1 MNYIRVNRFEKIVS
15 KLIGNTID
23 YSLEHRFFT
32 AACFVG
38 ATAGLF
44 ATIINIAFSLE
55 PSLIL
60 TTIGVTILYYLFYFV
75 SIKKKKFKGLILPY
89 VLISLITIS
98 YIWFVNAGSNGP
110 VSYILVTALLV
121 YIVITKG
128 YFRIVVIAMVTIALT
143 LLFILEFKYP
153 ELIVNYS
160 DAKSKF
166 YDLYLTALF
175 CVGLITFITS
185 YIMSNY
191 QEEREKEIKQRDTIL
206 EQNREIL
213 LAGKELRKSK
223 EFTESIISS
232 AQDGIIVLDLK
243 YNFLQANNAFLKMTG
258 FPETSIIG
266 LNFNDLI
273 ICPIENV
280 DPITG
285 KFSLPQVGTHSD
297 CILKCNKG
305 EMVPITISTA
315 YLNDE
320 SGKPESIMAIIKD
333 ITDYKNILHELT
345 LHKEHFEELV
355 DQRTKELAETNNM
368 LLAAK
373 EKAETSD
380 KLKSAFLSNMSHEIR
395 TPMNAII
402 GFSQLLREPDLPRQT
417 VMNYL
422 DIVTAKGNLLMNIIN
437 DIIDISRVEA
447 GEMEINKSSFSVND
461 MLDELF
467 ATFNKLKE
475 SVNKSHLD
483 LRVIKPEGDQQFL
496 IFTDPYRLKQI
507 LSNLLDNAIKFTH
520 HGFIQV
526 GYSFTGE
533 GKNKKIKFYVRDSG
547 IGILPENKDIIFNRF
562 RQVDESHTREFG
574 GTGLGLTI
582 SKKLTMLLGGE
593 LEVDSVFGQG
603 SMFYLS
609 IPYKSVTNKEKG
621 IKKVQSLIRDFNWKE
636 KTILIVEDN
645 YSSYLLLKYYLMNT
659 GAQILHTISG
669 KDAIEICKSNP
680 HIDVVLM
687 DIQLPDLS
695 GYETT
700 MIIKKHRSDLPVIA
714 QTAYAMAGDY
724 DKSKDAGCDDYIA
737 KPFGKDKLLAVLN
750 EYLN

>member
-1 MNYIRVNRFEKIVS
+1 MKNKRVNRFEKIAS
-15 KLIGNTID
+15 LLIGNSID

-38 ATAGLF
+38 GTAGLL
-44 ATIINIAFSLE
+44 ATIINFAFSLT
-55 PSLIL
+55 PSLIIA
-60 TTIGVTILYYLFYFV
+60 TIGVTITYYFFYYI
-75 SIKKKKFKGLILPY
+75 SLKKRIYNELVIPY
-89 VLISLITIS
+89 ILISILTIS

-110 VSYILVTALLV
+110 VSYILITGFLV
-121 YIVITKG
+121 YIIITKG
-128 YFRIVVIAMVTIALT
+128 ILRIAVIILFVIALST
-143 LLFILEFKYP
+143 LFIFEYKFP
-153 ELIVNYS
+153 DMIVQYS

-175 CVGLITFITS
+175 CVGLITFIIS
-185 YIMSNY
+185 YIISNY
-191 QEEREKEIKQRDTIL
+191 QQEREKVIKQRDTIL
-206 EQNREIL
+206 EQNKEIL

-232 AQDGIIVLDLK
+232 AQDGIVVLDLK
-243 YNFLQANNAFLKMTG
+243 YNFLLANNAFLKMTG
-258 FPETSIIG
+258 YPETSLMG

-273 ICPIENV
+273 ICPIETV
-280 DPITG
+280 DPISG

-297 CILKCNKG
+297 CILKNEKG
-305 EMVPITISTA
+305 DMVPITISTA

-333 ITDYKNILHELT
+333 ITEYKSILHELT

-355 DQRTKELAETNNM
+355 DQRTKELAETNIK

-422 DIVTAKGNLLMNIIN
+422 DIVTDKGNLLMNIIN

-447 GEMEINKSSFSVND
+447 GEMEINKSTFSVNE

-475 SVNKSHLD
+475 SIKKSHID
-483 LRVIKPEGDQQFL
+483 LRVIKPEGDQECL
-496 IFTDPYRLKQI
+496 IYTDPYRLKQI
-507 LSNLLDNAIKFTH
+507 LSNLLDNAVKFTL

-533 GKNKKIKFYVRDSG
+533 GKNKKIRFYVRDSG

-582 SKKLTMLLGGE
+582 SRKLTMLLGGE
-593 LEVDSVFGQG
+593 LEVDSEFGQG

-609 IPYKSVTNKEKG
+609 IPYQPVANKDRG
-621 IKKVQSLIRDFNWKE
+621 IKTLQSLIRDFNWKE

-645 YSSYLLLKYYLMNT
+645 NSSYLLLKYYLMHT

-680 HIDVVLM
+680 HIDAVLM

-700 MIIKKHRSDLPVIA
+700 MIIKKHRSDLPIIA
-714 QTAYAMAGDY
+714 QTAYAMAGDF
-724 DKSKDAGCDDYIA
+724 DKSKEAGCDDYIA

>member
-1 MNYIRVNRFEKIVS
+1 M
-15 KLIGNTID
+15 LIGNTID

-38 ATAGLF
+38 GTAGLL
-44 ATIINIAFSLE
+44 ASIINLTFSLE
-55 PSLIL
+55 PSLII
-60 TTIGVTILYYLFYFV
+60 TTIGVTITYYFFYYI
-75 SIKKKKFKGLILPY
+75 SLRKGIYKGLIIPY
-89 VLISLITIS
+89 VLISILTIG
-98 YIWFVNAGSNGP
+98 YIWFINAGSNGP
-110 VSYILVTALLV
+110 VSYILITGFLV
-121 YIVITKG
+121 YLIITKG
-128 YFRIVVIAMVTIALT
+128 FIRIAVIVFFILT
-143 LLFILEFKYP
+143 LSALFILEYKFP
-153 ELIVNYS
+153 DLIVNYS

-175 CVGLITFITS
+175 CIGLITFITS

-191 QEEREKEIKQRDTIL
+191 QEEREKVIRQRDTIL

-213 LAGKELRKSK
+213 LAGNELRKSK

-243 YNFLQANNAFLKMTG
+243 YNFLLANNAFLKMTG
-258 FPETSIIG
+258 YPESSLLG

-273 ICPIENV
+273 ICPIETV
-280 DPITG
+280 DPISG
-285 KFSLPQVGTHSD
+285 KFSLPRVGTHSD
-297 CILKCNKG
+297 CILKNNKG

-333 ITDYKNILHELT
+333 ITEYKNILHELI

-355 DQRTKELAETNNM
+355 DQRTKELAETNNK

-373 EKAETSD
+373 EKAEASD

-447 GEMEINKSSFSVND
+447 GEMEVNKSTFSISD
-461 MLDELF
+461 MLDELLT
-467 ATFNKLKE
+467 TFNKLKE
-475 SVNKSHLD
+475 SVNKSHID
-483 LRVIKPEGDQQFL
+483 LRVIKPEGDHECL
-496 IFTDPYRLKQI
+496 IFSDPYRLKQI

-520 HGFIQV
+520 HGFVQV

-533 GKNKKIKFYVRDSG
+533 GRNKKIRFFVRDSG

-582 SKKLTMLLGGE
+582 SKKLTMLLSGE
-593 LEVDSVFGQG
+593 LEVESEFGQG
-603 SMFYLS
+603 SMFYFS
-609 IPYKSVTNKEKG
+609 IPYQPVPNNEKRT
-621 IKKVQSLIRDFNWKE
+621 KTVQPLIRDFNWEE

-645 YSSYLLLKYYLMNT
+645 NSSYLLLKYYLMPT

-714 QTAYAMAGDY
+714 QTAYAMAGDF
-724 DKSKDAGCDDYIA
+724 DKSKEAGCDEYIA

>member
-1 MNYIRVNRFEKIVS
+1 MKNKRVNGFDKIVS
-15 KLIGNTID
+15 MLIGNTVD
-23 YSLEHRFFT
+23 FSLEHRFFT

-38 ATAGLF
+38 STAGLL
-44 ATIINIAFSLE
+44 ATIINIAFSLA
-55 PSLIL
+55 PSLII
-60 TTIGVTILYYLFYFV
+60 TTIGVTITYYLFYYI
-75 SIKKKKFKGLILPY
+75 SLRKRIYKGLILPY
-89 VLISLITIS
+89 VLISILTIG
-98 YIWFVNAGSNGP
+98 YIWFINAGSNGP
-110 VSYILVTALLV
+110 VSYILITGFLV
-121 YIVITKG
+121 YIIITKG
-128 YFRIVVIAMVTIALT
+128 FIRITVIILFTLT
-143 LLFILEFKYP
+143 LSALFILEYKFP
-153 ELIVNYS
+153 DLIINYS

-175 CVGLITFITS
+175 CLGLITFIIS

-191 QEEREKEIKQRDTIL
+191 QEEREKVIKQRDTIL
-206 EQNREIL
+206 EQNSEIL

-232 AQDGIIVLDLK
+232 AQDGIIVLDLN
-243 YNFLQANNAFLKMTG
+243 YYFLQANNAFLKMSG
-258 FPETSIIG
+258 YPESSIMG
-266 LNFNDLI
+266 MNFNDLI
-273 ICPIENV
+273 IYPIEKA

-285 KFSLPQVGTHSD
+285 KFSLPEVGTHSD
-297 CILKCNKG
+297 CILKNNNG
-305 EMVPITISTA
+305 ENVPITISSS

-320 SGKPESIMAIIKD
+320 SGKPESIMAIIRD
-333 ITDYKNILHELT
+333 ITEYKNILHELT
-345 LHKEHFEELV
+345 IHKEHFEELV
-355 DQRTKELAETNNM
+355 DQRTKELAETNLM
-368 LLAAK
+368 LSTAK

-417 VMNYL
+417 LMNYL

-447 GEMEINKSSFSVND
+447 GEMEINESAFSVND

-467 ATFNKLKE
+467 VTFNKLKE
-475 SVNKSHLD
+475 VVKKSQID
-483 LRVIKPEGDQQFL
+483 LRVSKPEGGKQYL
-496 IFTDPYRLKQI
+496 IFSDPYRLKQI

-520 HGFIQV
+520 HGFVQI
-526 GYSFTGE
+526 GYSIIEAGE
-533 GKNKKIKFYVRDSG
+533 DKKIKFYVRDSG
-547 IGILPENKDIIFNRF
+547 IGILPENTDIIFNRF

-582 SKKLTMLLGGE
+582 SKKLTGLLGGE
-593 LEVDSVFGQG
+593 LKVESQFGQG
-603 SMFYLS
+603 STFYFF
-609 IPYKSVTNKEKG
+609 IPYKPVTDKARG
-621 IKKVQSLIRDFNWKE
+621 IKKVQSPNKDFNWKD

-645 YSSYLLLKYYLMNT
+645 NSSYMLLKYYLMHT
-659 GAQILHTISG
+659 EAKIIHTISG

-680 HIDVVLM
+680 DIDVVLM
-687 DIQLPDLS
+687 DIQLPDLN

-700 MIIKKHRSDLPVIA
+700 TQIKKHRSDLPVIA
-714 QTAYAMAGDY
+714 QTAYAMAGDI

-737 KPFGKDKLLAVLN
+737 KPYDKEKLLSVLS